1 LLGFILE
8 LSFFQMADEQ
18 WEVVNTKTKKK
29 AKDAVRKEKKSNE
42 EKEKQ
47 KLLLLE
53 ERKKSE
59 IKEQFFAQYVQA
71 KGTQIAPNSF
81 DALVDMEARE
91 KKKEAKKKK
100 QLKEFDGETVEFIR
114 FPEEKKKKQSKSGS
128 KPKPN
133 KSKGPVSSLKEVST
147 QIDSKVL
154 KELINQISNKYP
166 NNYEIQLKSVAEY
179 LENIYNNTSD
189 EDLEGKTDIPLAYV
203 PKDAQSTIKTLID
216 RTPDDALA
224 VFFWFFGNNSGH
236 HYNRQ

>member
-91 KKKEAKKKK
+91 KKKEAKKK
-100 QLKEFDGETVEFIR
+100 
-114 FPEEKKKKQSKSGS
+114 
-128 KPKPN
+128 
-133 KSKGPVSSLKEVST
+133 
-147 QIDSKVL
+147 
-154 KELINQISNKYP
+154 SN
-166 NNYEIQLKSVAEY
+166 
-179 LENIYNNTSD
+179 
-189 EDLEGKTDIPLAYV
+189 
-203 PKDAQSTIKTLID
+203 
-216 RTPDDALA
+216 
-224 VFFWFFGNNSGH
+224 
-236 HYNRQ
+236 